1 MSASFQPSSSP
12 APAAGVP
19 VVGWHLGARRTVSL
33 LPKAHGVL
41 RIAQGR
47 VWVTMGA
54 LQGLA
59 GQPDS
64 GDVVLHAGEELA
76 VPAGAHLVME
86 CWPLQP
92 GEEVRFDWSE
102 QVVAQPAVVP
112 RFQREVA
119 NPARDLGHE
128 LRASAG
134 ALGRAAWAFA
144 RMLWGLAGYADHLVA
159 GRGRV
164 MSPLEA
170 GQP

>member
-1 MSASFQPSSSP
+1 MSASFQPSSP
-12 APAAGVP
+12 LAPAVSLP

-33 LPKAHGVL
+33 LPKANGVL

-47 VWVTMGA
+47 VWVTTGA

-64 GDVVLHAGEELA
+64 GDVVLHAGQVLP
-76 VPAGAHLVME
+76 VPAGSHLVME
-86 CWPLQP
+86 CWPVHP
-92 GEEVRFDWSE
+92 GDTVRFDWSE
-102 QVVAQPAVVP
+102 QAAAQTAVES
-112 RFQREVA
+112 RFQRDVLG
-119 NPARDLGHE
+119 PAQDLVQALHT
-128 LRASAG
+128 SAG

-144 RMLWGLAGYADHLVA
+144 RVLSGLAGYADHLVA

-164 MSPLEA
+164 MSSLEA